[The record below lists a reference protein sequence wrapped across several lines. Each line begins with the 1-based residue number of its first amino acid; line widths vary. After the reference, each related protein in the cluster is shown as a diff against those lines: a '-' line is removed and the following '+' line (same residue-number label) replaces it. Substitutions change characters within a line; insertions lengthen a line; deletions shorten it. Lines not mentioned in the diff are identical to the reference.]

1 MPESFPT
8 STPIRPTETAPPPPR
23 PPAPPLD
30 GLRGLGYMLLGGLI
44 LVYAVLHYACWV
56 LPRCAWMHWTGQ
68 IPAPS
73 DPARWRDTNKD
84 GKF

>member
-1 MPESFPT
+1 
-8 STPIRPTETAPPPPR
+8 
-23 PPAPPLD
+23 
-30 GLRGLGYMLLGGLI
+30 MLLGGLI